1 MHRFLLIVGVTL
13 SQVAILPIADGQEAT
28 VVEEGYQSIFD
39 GRTLAGWE
47 GAGEPAEK
55 CWKVDD
61 GQIVCTGEK
70 GPWLRS
76 QEQYGDYN
84 LRFRYRLKAGG
95 NSGVYIRVPTDG
107 NHHGA
112 GAGIEV
118 QLLDDAAERYRSLKP
133 YQYTGS
139 LYAIA
144 PAREHVGRPAGE
156 WNDLEI
162 NCLGSRYRVVHN
174 GKVILDADEK
184 THPSLAERRNRG
196 YLGLQNHSEEVWF
209 RDLRIGP
216 AIELP
221 AAPALP
227 LPTALETKSLLQQS
241 ILEVGTPQ
249 REVEAFCEAR
259 VIRLPAAD
267 AAERASPEAWTRYIQ
282 AVRER
287 TLDQVVF
294 RGEAARWRDYQGKVE
309 WLETI
314 DGGEGYHIR
323 KLRFEAVP
331 GLWVPALLYEPT
343 ELTGP
348 APVFLNVNGHD
359 GAGKAA
365 DYKQLRCIN
374 LAKRGIISLNLEWFG
389 MGQLRGAGFAHY
401 KLNQL
406 DLTGTSGVAPFFL
419 AMRRGLDILLEHEHA
434 DPSRVG
440 VAGLSGGGWQTIFV
454 SALDPRVTLANPVA
468 GYSSYLTRI
477 HHHSDLGDSEQ
488 TPVDL
493 ASTADYAHLTAMLAP
508 RVALLTFNEKDN
520 CCFAAPH
527 ALPPLLEAARPV
539 YQLLGKADHLHD
551 HINYDPGTHNF
562 ERDNREALYRTIG
575 QHWFAEAKEYLRDEI
590 DSTAELKSAEQLAV
604 ELPENNL
611 DFQKLALQLA
621 DKLPPESEASREQV
635 AATLRFSQ
643 NPGKLTAQAQR
654 HEQAGRVLTSF
665 WRLRIDDTWTVPGV
679 ELVPGDNAQSI
690 TVVLGDVGRAELAEN
705 VAAHLAQGHAVL
717 AIDPF
722 YLGESKI
729 ASRDFLF
736 GLLVSSV
743 GERPLG
749 VQARQLMQITR
760 WLKETR
766 KFREVRIEAH
776 GPRTSLMALAAAACD
791 EKSIDSV
798 RMHGSLGTLRE
809 VIEQGGQVDK
819 SPELFC
825 FGLLAAADIKD
836 LSGLVAPRQLHFV
849 EPSVRAQ
856 KELSGLADRYE
867 QHGVDF
873 DPLAP

>member
-1 MHRFLLIVGVTL
+1 MHRFVLAVGVSLATL
-13 SQVAILPIADGQEAT
+13 LQATILRPACGQAPPALEDGYEPL
-28 VVEEGYQSIFD
+28 FD
-39 GRTLAGWE
+39 GLSLAGWE

-55 CWKVDD
+55 CWKVDN

-76 QEQYGDYN
+76 TKEYGDYN
-84 LRFRYRLKAGG
+84 LRFQYRLKAGG
-95 NSGVYIRVPTDG
+95 NSGVYIRVPADG

-118 QLLDDAAERYRSLKP
+118 QLLDDAAERYQTLKP

-144 PAREHVGRPAGE
+144 PSREHVGRPAGE

-162 NCLGSRYRVVHN
+162 NCLGTRYQVVHN

-184 THPSLAERRNRG
+184 THSSLAERRNRG

-209 RDLRIGP
+209 RNLRIGP
-216 AIELP
+216 AVELP

-227 LPTALETKSLLQQS
+227 LPTALETKSLLQKP
-241 ILEVGTPQ
+241 ILESGTPQ
-249 REVEAFCEAR
+249 SEVEAFCEAR

-267 AAERASPEAWTRYIQ
+267 APERTSPEAWTRYIQ
-282 AVRER
+282 GIRES
-287 TLDQVVF
+287 TLDKVVF
-294 RGEAARWRDYQGKVE
+294 RGEAENWRGFQGKVE
-309 WLETI
+309 WQDTL
-314 DGGEGYHIR
+314 DGGEGYRIR

-343 ELTGP
+343 ELSGR

-389 MGQLRGAGFAHY
+389 MGQLRGPGFTHY

-419 AMRRGLDILLEHEHA
+419 AMRRGIDILLAHEHA

-477 HHHSDLGDSEQ
+477 YHHSDLGDSEQ

-493 ASTADYAHLTAMLAP
+493 AGTADYAHLTAMLAP

-575 QHWFAEAKEYLRDEI
+575 QHWYPEAKDYPRDEI
-590 DSTAELKSAEQLAV
+590 VSTTEIKSAEQLAV
-604 ELPENNL
+604 ELPEDNL

-621 DKLPPESEASREQV
+621 DKLPIKLEASREQV
-635 AATLRFSQ
+635 AAALRLPEK
-643 NPGKLTAQAQR
+643 PGKLTAQAQR

-665 WRLRIDDTWTVPGV
+665 WRLRLDDAWTVPGV
-679 ELVPGDNAQSI
+679 EFAPGEDPQGI
-690 TVVLGDVGRAELAEN
+690 TVVLGDAGRAALAES
-705 VAAHLAQGHAVL
+705 VAAHLAEGQAVL
-717 AIDPF
+717 AVDPF

-749 VQARQLMQITR
+749 VQARQLMQIAR

-798 RMHGSLGTLRE
+798 RLHDSLGTLRE
-809 VIEQGGQVDK
+809 VLEQGGQVDK

-825 FGLLAAADIKD
+825 FGLLATADIKD
-836 LSGLVAPRQLHFV
+836 MAGLVAPRKLYFN
-849 EPSVRAQ
+849 EPSERAR
-856 KELSGLADRYE
+856 KELRGLADRY
-867 QHGVDF
+867 Q
-873 DPLAP
+873 